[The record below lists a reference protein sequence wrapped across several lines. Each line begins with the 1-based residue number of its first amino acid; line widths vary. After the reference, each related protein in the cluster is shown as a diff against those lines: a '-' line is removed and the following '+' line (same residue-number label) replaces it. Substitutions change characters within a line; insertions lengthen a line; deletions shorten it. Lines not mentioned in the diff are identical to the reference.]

1 MKEYLKKFA
10 LFFSVEESVID
21 EISQFCEVLYF
32 KADEIIF
39 LENEELN
46 HIYGVIS
53 GDVILYSV
61 DNKGSIVP
69 KNHLF
74 SGEVFGLISNIQNQP
89 SFLNARAL
97 NDVVIVKIE
106 FKKFKK
112 YISYPPFSD
121 RIIKLLTNNI
131 RSHMKLSKL
140 DDFDSTEKLAY
151 VLLNFPPR
159 FLDKKKYL
167 LAKELK
173 MSPETLS
180 RVMRKFKN
188 ENIIEEINQKIRV
201 IDEKKLKKYLN

>member
-1 MKEYLKKFA
+1 MKNYLKKFA
-10 LFFSVEESVID
+10 LFFSVKEKTID
-21 EISQFCEVLYF
+21 EISQFCEVLSF
-32 KADEIIF
+32 KKDEIIF
-39 LENEELN
+39 FENEKLE

-61 DNKGSIVP
+61 DSKGNIIP
-69 KNHLF
+69 KSNLF
-74 SGEVFGLISNIQNQP
+74 SGEIFGLISNIQNEP

-97 NDVVIVKIE
+97 SDVVIVKIE

-131 RSHMKLSKL
+131 KNHMRLSKL
-140 DDFDSTEKLAY
+140 DELDSTKKLAY
-151 VLLNFPPR
+151 VLLNFPQR
-159 FLDKKKYL
+159 FLHKKKYL

-173 MSPETLS
+173 MTPETLS

-188 ENIIEEINQKIRV
+188 ENIINEIEHKIVVVDEE
-201 IDEKKLKKYLN
+201 KLKNYLN